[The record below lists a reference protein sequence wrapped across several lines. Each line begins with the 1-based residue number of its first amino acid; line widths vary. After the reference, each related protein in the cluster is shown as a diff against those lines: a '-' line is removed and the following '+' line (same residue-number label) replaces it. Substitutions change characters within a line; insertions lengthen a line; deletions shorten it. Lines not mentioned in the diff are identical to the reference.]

1 MKMPTPTPSLD
12 CQQNIPTNGPAA
24 TDIAN
29 ALQKNNQLATVCATK
44 FNRPGNSTRIT
55 FNHGYIDLT
64 LERSSPDGLLDFCK
78 AALNSI
84 INICIL
90 GSNDYGGVFY
100 QGGETYNISNSI
112 YPKNPLIPNIDQG
125 APDATT
131 TTQSTPGPTGFSI
144 VTLSC
149 NGCDNL
155 FPGEIP
161 SYVSILEVVPSTRNS
176 CENSASNKRLYFGA
190 AFPTNADTT
199 STKYNI
205 EPSSL
210 LTSGHDDFT
219 IYYVYG
225 DYDESKLCG
234 LDHLNI
240 TFSKTDSGYG
250 ISYLTSHTFLLFSY
264 HNICLQTGSTLII
277 TREPAK
283 INNQHL
289 LHVIT

>member
-29 ALQKNNQLATVCATK
+29 ALQQNNQLATVCATK
-44 FNRPGNSTRIT
+44 FNRSGDSTRIT

-84 INICIL
+84 INTCIL

-149 NGCDNL
+149 NGCYN
-155 FPGEIP
+155 
-161 SYVSILEVVPSTRNS
+161 ILEVVPSTRNS
-176 CENSASNKRLYFGA
+176 CENSASNERLYFGA
-190 AFPTNADTT
+190 AFPTNSGT
-199 STKYNI
+199 STGYI

-225 DYDESKLCG
+225 DGSESKLCG

-250 ISYLTSHTFLLFSY
+250 ISYLTSHTFLLFS
-264 HNICLQTGSTLII
+264 
-277 TREPAK
+277 
-283 INNQHL
+283 
-289 LHVIT
+289 